1 MFIKTTC
8 ISIQLRVNVLK
19 KACNM
24 EINISSFVDIELR
37 RYIALIEG
45 EVGIKTVKDAGNGI
59 RTRVTSLGS

>member
-1 MFIKTTC
+1 MFMKTTC

-45 EVGIKTVKDAGNGI
+45 EVGIKTIKDAGNGI

>member
-1 MFIKTTC
+1 MFMKTTC

>member
-1 MFIKTTC
+1 MFMKTTC

-37 RYIALIEG
+37 RYITLIEG